1 MFEENIKTK
10 GAFTIF
16 SQKNYKST
24 VNLRT
29 LKFHIMQEK

>member
-10 GAFTIF
+10 GAFIIF

-29 LKFHIMQEK
+29 LRFHIMQKE